1 MGTRRF
7 RDREDAGRQ
16 LAALLMDVAKE
27 RPLVL
32 ALPRGGVPVAF
43 EVARGLDAQ
52 LDVWVVKKLGVPWQP
67 EFGYGA
73 VAEGGHTY
81 VNRDIVERVGITPAE
96 LTEAIARKR
105 EEVAANVRRYRGELP
120 RPGVRGRTVV
130 LVDDG
135 IATGGTMAACVEA
148 LRAEGA
154 TRLII
159 AAPVGSPQTL
169 DALRPGVDRLVC
181 PLAPDDLQA
190 IGQWYDDFTQ
200 VPDAEVA
207 RLLDEARS
215 WNPPRP
221 SPGAWPREDHR
232 HAH

>member
-16 LAALLMDVAKE
+16 LASLLMDVAKE

-43 EVARGLDAQ
+43 EVARALNAQ

-81 VNRDIVERVGITPAE
+81 VNRDVVERVGLTPRE
-96 LTEAIARKR
+96 LEEAIEQKR
-105 EEVAANVRRYRGELP
+105 QEVAARVQQYRGGAP
-120 RPGVRGRTVV
+120 RPGLGRRTVV

-135 IATGGTMAACVEA
+135 IATGGTMAASVEA

-154 TRLII
+154 TRLIL

-169 DALRPGVDRLVC
+169 DALRPGVDRIVC
-181 PLAPDDLQA
+181 PLVPDDLQA
-190 IGQWYDDFTQ
+190 IGLWYDDFAQ

-207 RLLDEARS
+207 RLLEEARS
-215 WNPPRP
+215 WNAPRP